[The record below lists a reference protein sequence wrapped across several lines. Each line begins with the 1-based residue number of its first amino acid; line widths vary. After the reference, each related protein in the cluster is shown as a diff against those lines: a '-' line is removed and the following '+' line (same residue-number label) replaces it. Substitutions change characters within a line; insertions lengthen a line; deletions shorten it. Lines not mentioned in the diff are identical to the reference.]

1 MTDHDNNHANAV
13 AAQLRLA
20 EENGTLPEDMDVD
33 ADEEEQT
40 QYNCYV
46 GEKGKHLWQC
56 GYSTLVWS
64 TPMLPRTQR

>member
-33 ADEEEQT
+33 EEDDRESDD
-40 QYNCYV
+40 
-46 GEKGKHLWQC
+46 G
-56 GYSTLVWS
+56 
-64 TPMLPRTQR
+64 

>member
-33 ADEEEQT
+33 ADEDD
-40 QYNCYV
+40 V
-46 GEKGKHLWQC
+46 GEDDEEADDG
-56 GYSTLVWS
+56 
-64 TPMLPRTQR
+64 